1 MPSPSAI
8 KSKSTTSTEKST
20 RRPRYWLMGALPSPF
35 TKTNKALPRLKIMK
49 TNSSTKTILN
59 SNISLMKAP
68 TIRGGTIFI
77 VLVTLLVF
85 AILVKLGLW
94 QLERAT
100 EKQALEQT
108 LELRQAEAPLTYSQL
123 LALGKTE
130 SLTGYRLAV
139 TASPVD
145 APIILLDNQVYEG
158 RVGYLAYQVM
168 RVQENGPRL
177 LVELG
182 FIAGGPDRRQLPHL
196 DRLTAPIFLE
206 GRVYQ
211 KSTNPL
217 SEQLLAE
224 TGNPM
229 RIQNL
234 NLPELAQRLQFALAP
249 AILQPQMIP
258 GSDLPHPW
266 QPIPLSAQK
275 HQGYAIQWFSMAGA
289 FLLLMIYL
297 LILKRK
303 NKKSKE
309 K

>member
-8 KSKSTTSTEKST
+8 SSKSTTSTEKST
-20 RRPRYWLMGALPSPF
+20 RRPRYWLMGTLPSPF
-35 TKTNKALPRLKIMK
+35 TKTNKALPRLKMMK

-68 TIRGGTIFI
+68 TVRGGTIFI

-100 EKQALEQT
+100 EKLSLQHALEVK
-108 LELRQAEAPLTYSQL
+108 QAAAPLTYPQL
-123 LALGKTE
+123 LALGETE
-130 SLTGYRLAV
+130 SLTGYRLSV
-139 TASPVD
+139 TARPVD
-145 APIILLDNQVYEG
+145 APIILLDNQVYDG

-168 RVQENGPRL
+168 GVQENGPRL

-196 DRLTAPIFLE
+196 DRLSAPISLD

-224 TGNPM
+224 TGDPM

-234 NLPELAQRLQFALAP
+234 NLPELAERLKFSLAP
-249 AILQPQMIP
+249 AILQPQVIP

-275 HQGYAIQWFSMAGA
+275 HHGYAIQWFSMAGA

-303 NKKSKE
+303 NKKFR
-309 K
+309 